1 MKNESLTDKNRL
13 LPPDPTA
20 HAAPARRIRLL
31 LVNPRF
37 PESFWSF
44 RWAVQE
50 ILPRKRAVNPPL
62 GLATLAAL
70 CPAHWEVT
78 IVDENVETVPLAP
91 AADIVGVCGMGVQFG
106 RQKELLAYYRGKGY
120 PVVAGGSYASLC
132 PELYAT
138 HADTVVCGESEYIWP
153 EFCRDF
159 EAGTAR
165 ALYRETGTVSLE
177 DSPVPRFD
185 LLKLDQY
192 TTATLQFSRGCP
204 YRCEFC
210 DIIVMFGRKPRFK
223 RPEQVGRELDELR
236 KRGVR
241 SIFFVDDNL
250 IGNKAAAKTLLRYL
264 DDYQRR
270 HGWRFAFGTEASI
283 NLAQDPELL
292 ALFREAN
299 FEWVFIGIES
309 PDPESLRETRKT
321 QNLHEDTLTS
331 VRRIHAQGLDI
342 LAGFIVGFD
351 NDTLDAF
358 DRQYRFILDS
368 GIQAAMIGL
377 LKALPKTPL
386 WDRLER
392 EGRLIPD
399 DAHSDNCK
407 LGTNVVPKR
416 MSYEAMVAG
425 YRALYERLLADR
437 AIADKIRTKLAVMG
451 NPLYRGKYSWRD
463 TVVIIWRLAVKGLL
477 PGGPRRLYHFMRSLP
492 LGAPQKI
499 PQAILDWIAALAMR
513 DYVRRHFGAT
523 VAGQAAAA
531 DRLGNAL
538 SRAIARYVREGKVAL
553 TWLGADRVTG
563 GDSLAAAAPAA
574 TMHVA
579 SRGWTGRL
587 PALQIVLKDW
597 PDRRFFRRAAR
608 PVERML
614 HRTSATVTL
623 RIEAFREHERAHL
636 ERLLKRLARHGDRIS
651 IVVSDG
657 LRELVHVDSSRFHLV
672 LAGPPG
678 ATPGTATV
686 R

>member
-1 MKNESLTDKNRL
+1 MNDNSRP

-20 HAAPARRIRLL
+20 PAAHVRPVRLL
-31 LVNPRF
+31 LINPRF

-50 ILPRKRAVNPPL
+50 ILPGKRAVNPPL

-70 CPAHWEVT
+70 CPPHWDVS
-78 IVDENVETVPLAP
+78 IVDENVESVPLAP
-91 AADIVGVCGMGVQFG
+91 QVDIVGVCGMGVQFG

-132 PELYAT
+132 PEAYAE
-138 HADTVVCGESEYIWP
+138 HVDTVVCGEAEYVWP

-159 EAGTAR
+159 EAGETR
-165 ALYRETGTVSLE
+165 NLYRETGTVSLE

-185 LLKLDQY
+185 LLKLDAY

-236 KRGVR
+236 KRGIR
-241 SIFFVDDNL
+241 KIFFVDDNL

-264 DDYQRR
+264 ADYQRR
-270 HGWRFAFGTEASI
+270 HDWHCAFGTEASI

-309 PDPESLRETRKT
+309 PDVDSLRETRKT

-331 VRRIHAQGLDI
+331 VRRIHANGIDV

-368 GIQAAMIGL
+368 GIQAAMVGL

-416 MSYEAMVAG
+416 MSYDAMVSG

-437 AIADKIRTKLAVMG
+437 AIADKIRAKLAYMQR
-451 NPLYRGKYSWRD
+451 PLYRGAYGGRGSAG
-463 TVVIIWRLAVKGLL
+463 ILWRLVTKGLL

-492 LGAPQKI
+492 LAAPRKI

-513 DYVRRHFGAT
+513 DYVRRHFAT
-523 VAGQAAAA
+523 PVARQAAAA

-538 SRAIARYVREGKVAL
+538 ARAIARYLREGKVAL
-553 TWLGADRVTG
+553 TWLGTDP
-563 GDSLAAAAPAA
+563 APAGEPLAVSSPPA
-574 TMHVA
+574 TAQAA
-579 SRGWTGRL
+579 SRAWTGRL
-587 PALQIVLKDW
+587 PAVQIALKDW
-597 PDRRFFRRAAR
+597 PDRRFFARAAR
-608 PVERML
+608 PVERVL
-614 HRTSATVTL
+614 RRTSATLTL
-623 RIEAFREHERAHL
+623 HIEAFREHERVHL
-636 ERLLKRLARHGDRIS
+636 DRLLRRLARHGDRIS
-651 IVVSDG
+651 IVVSEG
-657 LRELVHVDSSRFHLV
+657 LREMVHIDSSRFHLV
-672 LAGPPG
+672 LAGARS
-678 ATPGTATV
+678 ATAESATSL
-686 R
+686 

>member
-1 MKNESLTDKNRL
+1 MNDNNHP
-13 LPPDPTA
+13 LPHDPTA
-20 HAAPARRIRLL
+20 LAAHARPIRLL
-31 LVNPRF
+31 LINPRF

-50 ILPRKRAVNPPL
+50 ILPGKRAVNPPL

-70 CPAHWEVT
+70 CPPHWDVT
-78 IVDENVETVPLAP
+78 IVDENVESVPLAP
-91 AADIVGVCGMGVQFG
+91 QADIVGVCGMGVQFG
-106 RQKELLAYYRGKGY
+106 RQKELLAYYRGRGY
-120 PVVAGGSYASLC
+120 RVVAGGSYASLC
-132 PELYAT
+132 PEDYT
-138 HADTVVCGESEYIWP
+138 EHADTVVCGEAEYIWP

-159 EAGTAR
+159 AAGKAR
-165 ALYRETGTVSLE
+165 ELYRETGTVSLE

-185 LLKLDQY
+185 LLKLDAY

-241 SIFFVDDNL
+241 SVFFVDDNL

-264 DDYQRR
+264 AEYQRR
-270 HGWRFAFGTEASI
+270 HDWHCAFGTEASI

-292 ALFREAN
+292 ALFREAH

-309 PDPESLRETRKT
+309 PDVDSLRETRKT

-331 VRRIHAQGLDI
+331 VRRIHANGIDV

-351 NDTLDAF
+351 NDTVDAF

-368 GIQAAMIGL
+368 GIQAAMVGL

-416 MSYEAMVAG
+416 MSYEDMVSG
-425 YRALYERLLADR
+425 YRALYERLFSDR
-437 AIADKIRTKLAVMG
+437 AIADKIRAKLAAMG
-451 NPLYRGKYSWRD
+451 RPLYRGKYGWRD
-463 TVVIIWRLAVKGLL
+463 GAVILWRLAVKGLL
-477 PGGPRRLYHFMRSLP
+477 RGGPRRLYHFMRSMP
-492 LGAPQKI
+492 LAAPQKI
-499 PQAILDWIAALAMR
+499 PQAILDWIAALAMH
-513 DYVRRHFGAT
+513 DYVRRHFAT
-523 VAGQAAAA
+523 PVARHAAAV

-538 SRAIARYVREGKVAL
+538 ARAIARYLREGKVAL
-553 TWLGADRVTG
+553 TWLGTERAP
-563 GDSLAAAAPAA
+563 GDDALAPTPDPATA
-574 TMHVA
+574 HAA

-587 PALQIVLKDW
+587 PALQIALKDW
-597 PDRRFFRRAAR
+597 PDRRFFARAAR
-608 PVERML
+608 PVERVL
-614 HRTSATVTL
+614 RRTSATVTL

-636 ERLLKRLARHGDRIS
+636 ERLLRRLARHGDRIS
-651 IVVSDG
+651 IVVSEG
-657 LRELVHVDSSRFHLV
+657 LRELVHIDSSRFHLV
-672 LAGPPG
+672 LAGPPSAAAG
-678 ATPGTATV
+678 PATAA
-686 R
+686 

>member
-1 MKNESLTDKNRL
+1 MNENYQSP
-13 LPPDPTA
+13 LPDA
-20 HAAPARRIRLL
+20 SAPAPHGRPVRLL
-31 LVNPRF
+31 LINPRF

-70 CPAHWEVT
+70 CPPHWEVT
-78 IVDENVETVPLAP
+78 IVDENVESVPLAP
-91 AADIVGVCGMGVQFG
+91 QTDLVGVCGMGVQFP

-120 PVVAGGSYASLC
+120 RVVAGGSYASLC
-132 PELYAT
+132 PEAYAE
-138 HADTVVCGESEYIWP
+138 HADTVVCGEAEYIWP

-159 EAGTAR
+159 ESGAVR

-177 DSPVPRFD
+177 DSPVPRLD
-185 LLKLDQY
+185 LLKLEAY

-241 SIFFVDDNL
+241 SVFFVDDNL

-264 DDYQRR
+264 ADYQRR

-283 NLAQDPELL
+283 NLAQDAELL
-292 ALFREAN
+292 GLFRDAN

-309 PDPESLRETRKT
+309 PDAESLRETRKT
-321 QNLHEDTLTS
+321 QNMQEDALTS
-331 VRRIHAQGLDI
+331 VRRIHAHGLDV

-358 DRQYRFILDS
+358 DRQYRFIVDA
-368 GIQAAMIGL
+368 GIQAAMVGL

-386 WDRLER
+386 WERLER

-407 LGTNVVPKR
+407 LGTNVMPKR
-416 MSYEAMVAG
+416 MSYDAMVSG
-425 YRALYERLLADR
+425 YRELYERLLADR
-437 AIADKIRTKLAVMG
+437 AIADKIRAKLAHMERPMYHG
-451 NPLYRGKYSWRD
+451 TYGTRD
-463 TVVIIWRLAVKGLL
+463 SALIVWRLAVKGLL
-477 PGGPRRLYHFMRSLP
+477 PGGPRRLYHFFRSLP
-492 LGAPQKI
+492 LSAPRKI
-499 PQAILDWIAALAMR
+499 PQAILDWVAALAMG
-513 DYVRRHFGAT
+513 DYVRRHFGAS
-523 VAGQAAAA
+523 VAAQAAAA

-538 SRAIARYVREGKVAL
+538 SRAIARYLREGKVAL
-553 TWLGADRVTG
+553 TWLGGDRAG
-563 GDSLAAAAPAA
+563 GDDAVAA
-574 TMHVA
+574 TPQQATA
-579 SRGWTGRL
+579 SETARGWTGRL
-587 PALQIVLKDW
+587 PALQIALKDW
-597 PDRRFFRRAAR
+597 PDQRFFARAAR
-608 PVERML
+608 PVERVL
-614 HRTSATVTL
+614 RRTSATLTL
-623 RIEAFREHERAHL
+623 RIEAFREQERRHL
-636 ERLLKRLARHGDRIS
+636 ERLLRRLARHGDRIS
-651 IVVSDG
+651 IVVSEG

-672 LAGPPG
+672 LAGAPG
-678 ATPGTATV
+678 ATPEGSATSP
-686 R
+686 